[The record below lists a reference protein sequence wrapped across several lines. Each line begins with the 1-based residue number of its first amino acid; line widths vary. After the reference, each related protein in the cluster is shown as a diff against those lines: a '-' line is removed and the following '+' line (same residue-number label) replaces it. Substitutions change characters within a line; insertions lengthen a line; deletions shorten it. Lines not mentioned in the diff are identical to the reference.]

1 MIEPISRTVVVA
13 AGETKP
19 IPLHKDAR
27 FTKTTVAV
35 RVGTAGV
42 LSFRGKALYG
52 QHEVPEAPNTLN
64 IAERK
69 SIYFDG
75 EALEE
80 LEVANAGA
88 QEITLVISQVAA

>member
-1 MIEPISRTVVVA
+1 MIDPISRTVVVP
-13 AGETKP
+13 AGETKQ
-19 IPLHKDAR
+19 IPLHKDER

-35 RVGTAGV
+35 RVGAAGV

-52 QHEVPEAPNTLN
+52 QYEIPDAPNTLN
-64 IAERK
+64 IADRK

-75 EALEE
+75 ESLEE

-88 QEITLVISQVAA
+88 EAVTLVIGQVAG